1 MGGLRLSWRP
11 GRCGKMAAQSWLERL
26 RGAKKTA
33 VVQDGKRKV
42 HYLFPDGSEMVEEHE
57 VSNDQLMVRKWRQ
70 KSQLGSRG
78 PWQVE
83 VGETFPGAVGSLE
96 QQLIQESSSNPIFTR
111 KDTKTSFQWR
121 IRNLP
126 YPKNVYSATIDPD
139 QRCCIVRTSNKKYYK
154 KFNIPDMDRC
164 SLPLDSSALSFTH
177 ANNTLIITYKKPT
190 EILQLEQEVLQELKK
205 VKVAEDGD
213 VDCKTQ

>member
-1 MGGLRLSWRP
+1 
-11 GRCGKMAAQSWLERL
+11 MAAQSWLESL

-33 VVQDGKRKV
+33 VLQEGKRKV
-42 HYLFPDGSEMVEEHE
+42 HYLFLDGSEMVEEYE
-57 VSNDQLMVRKWRQ
+57 VSNDQLIVRKWRQ
-70 KSQLGSRG
+70 KSQLGSQG
-78 PWQVE
+78 QWQIE
-83 VGETFPGAVGSLE
+83 MGETFSGAVGNLE

-126 YPKNVYSATIDPD
+126 YPKKVYSVSIEPD

-164 SLPLDSSALSFTH
+164 RLPLDSSALSFTH

-190 EILQLEQEVLQELKK
+190 EILQLEQEMVQELKT
-205 VKVAEDGD
+205 VKLTGGGD

>member
-1 MGGLRLSWRP
+1 
-11 GRCGKMAAQSWLERL
+11 
-26 RGAKKTA
+26 
-33 VVQDGKRKV
+33 
-42 HYLFPDGSEMVEEHE
+42 MVEEYE
-57 VSNDQLMVRKWRQ
+57 VSNDQLIVRKWRQ
-70 KSQLGSRG
+70 KSQLGSQG
-78 PWQVE
+78 QWQIE
-83 VGETFPGAVGSLE
+83 MGETFSGAVGNLE

-126 YPKNVYSATIDPD
+126 YPKKVYSVSIEPD

-164 SLPLDSSALSFTH
+164 RLPLDSSALSFTH

-190 EILQLEQEVLQELKK
+190 EILQLEQEMVQELKT
-205 VKVAEDGD
+205 VKLTGGGD